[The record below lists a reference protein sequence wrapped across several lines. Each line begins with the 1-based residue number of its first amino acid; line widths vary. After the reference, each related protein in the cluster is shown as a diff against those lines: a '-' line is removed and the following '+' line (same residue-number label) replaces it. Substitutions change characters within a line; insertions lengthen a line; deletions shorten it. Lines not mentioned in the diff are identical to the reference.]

1 MERCKQCF
9 ERCISVTDMYM
20 KESTWKDLA
29 LIKLCVFSVG
39 VLIGLCIPKKHKAV
53 YSIIGALVIGV
64 TLTPIMMKFVPM
76 LIDEFE
82 DFK

>member
-1 MERCKQCF
+1 MNRCKECF
-9 ERCISVTDMYM
+9 ERCMSVTDAYM
-20 KESTWKDLA
+20 KASTWRDLA

-39 VLIGLCIPKKHKAV
+39 VLLGFCVPKKHKVV

-76 LIDEFE
+76 LMDEYE